1 MKMTKIEKQF
11 VNRKKKAEG
20 NIKKIQYAFQ
30 QIEIAKIN
38 TVLELGC
45 GIGFV
50 ATYLA
55 DSYNFVVY
63 GTDYDAD
70 QIQLARKLQPK
81 MERLHFQVEDAAKLS
96 FEDSSIDLVLSQNVF
111 HHIPNWEEAIQEIAR
126 VLRSGGYFI
135 WLDLTFSKIV
145 KRIFRSFVKNY
156 GIYTINDIKTAFEE
170 SGFKIL
176 FQERL
181 AHGPLSQH
189 HLVLR
194 LN

>member
-1 MKMTKIEKQF
+1 MKMTNIEKHF

-30 QIEIAKIN
+30 QLEIEKIN

-63 GTDYDAD
+63 GTDYDVD
-70 QIQLARKLQPK
+70 QIQLARKLQPT
-81 MERLHFQVEDAAKLS
+81 MEHLYFQVEDAAKLS

-111 HHIPNWEEAIQEIAR
+111 HHIPNWEDAIQEIAR
-126 VLRSGGYFI
+126 VLRSGGYLI
-135 WLDLTFSKIV
+135 WLDLTFPEIV

-156 GIYTINDIKTAFEE
+156 GLYTINDIKTAFEIH
-170 SGFKIL
+170 GFRKL
-176 FQERL
+176 SHERL
-181 AHGPLSQH
+181 AHGPLRQH
-189 HLVLR
+189 HFVMQR
-194 LN
+194 N